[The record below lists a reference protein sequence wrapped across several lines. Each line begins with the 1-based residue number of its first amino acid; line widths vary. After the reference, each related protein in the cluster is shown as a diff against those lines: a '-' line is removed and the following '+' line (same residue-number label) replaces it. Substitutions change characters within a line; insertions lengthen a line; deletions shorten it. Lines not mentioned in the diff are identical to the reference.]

1 MAKTAHEKMFSVMGN
16 TNLKQIKIPLCF
28 PAMSFPQLTKAQNNN
43 SLHVLDDNNF

>member
-28 PAMSFPQLTKAQNNN
+28 CQIKEKTKSPTTPGN
-43 SLHVLDDNNF
+43 SEGVEK

>member
-28 PAMSFPQLTKAQNNN
+28 YQIKKKTLEVQQYQGIAR
-43 SLHVLDDNNF
+43 V

>member
-28 PAMSFPQLTKAQNNN
+28 YQIKEKTKSPTIPGN
-43 SLHVLDDNNF
+43 SKGVEK